1 MSICSSS
8 ALITIAIGP
17 PSSARP
23 QQAARRGARGQTTS
37 VMLAEAVHPSTNA
50 PVNYFDAPAQF
61 PARPRRYWDGGIPG
75 CNNPLQ
81 AAVTKALVLGQDPTD
96 IAALSLGTATGPFP
110 GRTGNRPTYRS

>member
-1 MSICSSS
+1 
-8 ALITIAIGP
+8 
-17 PSSARP
+17 
-23 QQAARRGARGQTTS
+23 
-37 VMLAEAVHPSTNA
+37 MLAEAVHPSTNA

-96 IAALSLGTATGPFP
+96 IAALSLGTATVALPWPGPGKP
-110 GRTGNRPTYRS
+110 PRPTYRS